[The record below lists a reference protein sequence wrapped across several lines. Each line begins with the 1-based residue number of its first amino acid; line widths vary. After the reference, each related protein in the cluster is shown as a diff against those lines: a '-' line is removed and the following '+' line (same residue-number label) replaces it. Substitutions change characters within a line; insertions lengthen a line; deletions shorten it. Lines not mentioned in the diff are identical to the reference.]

1 MSNLITTSAIES
13 AIIKGDLTT
22 LSPEQRLS
30 YCKSVCDSV
39 GLNILTKPFEYI
51 QLNGKLVLYA
61 TRAATDQLRS
71 VYKVSIKITAREKF
85 DDIYVVTAQA
95 SNAEGR
101 YDESTGAVNVAGL
114 KGEQLANAYLK
125 AETKAKRRVTL
136 SLCGLGLLD
145 ESEVETIPEAKKFV
159 EPINTQAAI
168 EGAKT
173 ELVITEPEGVTDHGE
188 YVMRFGKKHL
198 GKKMKDIFPH
208 EHESMIRW
216 LKEERAM
223 GNFTSQ
229 SANDYLFHAE
239 AYLNLG
245 DNNGPKLDTSEKLP
259 F

>member
-1 MSNLITTSAIES
+1 MSNTQITNAIES
-13 AIIKGDLTT
+13 ALIKGDLSSLT
-22 LSPEQRLS
+22 SDQRLS

-51 QLNGKLVLYA
+51 QLNGKLTLYA

-71 VYKVSIKITAREKF
+71 VHKVSIKITAREKF

-101 YDESTGAVNVAGL
+101 FDESTGAVNISGL

-145 ESEVETIPEAKKFV
+145 ESEVDSIPEAKKFV
-159 EPINTQAAI
+159 EPINTDVALKGAEI
-168 EGAKT
+168 ESIQIESK
-173 ELVITEPEGVTDHGE
+173 EVIDPAE
-188 YVMRFGKKHL
+188 YVMQFGKKHL
-198 GKKMKDIFPH
+198 GKKMKEIYPH
-208 EHESMIRW
+208 EHESMI
-216 LKEERAM
+216 
-223 GNFTSQ
+223 NFLRDEQAKGQFRTK

-239 AYLNLG
+239 AYLKLG
-245 DNNGPKLDTSEKLP
+245 ENVP